1 MTRLFRAILKI
12 NSPLWFL
19 KILTLPSFYSRNFK
33 TFKNSLRQF
42 IPNRPLKHVITNSN
56 FPSSFLQLSTVEGEF
71 SIARIQSRSLT
82 LLKIGLHCG
91 CFPVE
96 FATAYISFQFPEAG
110 AGGVQWKEVFLDILQ
125 KTRENTCV
133 GVSFLLMLQAG
144 GLTRM
149 TLLKKRPDTGDFL
162 WICEIL
168 TFFSDHLRVTASN
181 YMFKVNNRNTR
192 TRCEIF
198 SKLT

>member
-1 MTRLFRAILKI
+1 MFVSGDFGDK
-12 NSPLWFL
+12 SPSWFL

-33 TFKNSLRQF
+33 IFKNSLGQF

-91 CFPVE
+91 CFPME

-110 AGGVQWKEVFLDILQ
+110 VGGVQWKKVFLDILQ
-125 KTRENTCV
+125 KTQENTCV
-133 GVSFLLMLQAG
+133 GVSFLLTLQAG

-149 TLLKKRPDTGDFL
+149 TLLKKRLRPDTGDFL
-162 WICEIL
+162 WICEIVNL
-168 TFFSDHLRVTASN
+168 FLRSPPGDS
-181 YMFKVNNRNTR
+181 F
-192 TRCEIF
+192 
-198 SKLT
+198 